1 MERSLPSEQ
10 LRNVHA
16 YLGQERAG
24 EGFATGEVRVA
35 QPEMLVARKTPAG
48 QPVAAQKKNVT
59 IRSISYIRLLYQ
71 AVTDTLGQAGRR
83 RSCRSRSTTRCRRGP
98 PATPSGTT

>member
-1 MERSLPSEQ
+1 MQMERSFPSEQ

-48 QPVAAQKKNVT
+48 QPVAAQKKM
-59 IRSISYIRLLYQ
+59 L
-71 AVTDTLGQAGRR
+71 
-83 RSCRSRSTTRCRRGP
+83 
-98 PATPSGTT
+98 PSGASAIYACCIKQ